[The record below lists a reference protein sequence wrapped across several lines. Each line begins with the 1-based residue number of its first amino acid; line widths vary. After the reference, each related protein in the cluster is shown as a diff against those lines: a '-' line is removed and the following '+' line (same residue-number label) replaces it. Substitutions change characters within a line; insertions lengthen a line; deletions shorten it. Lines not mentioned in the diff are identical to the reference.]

1 MSKKRRTTK
10 EDEKGDAFERL
21 YAFLI
26 SSNKNLQPIEKS
38 HLDVVEKNIVLP
50 TQEEIAKEKAKEK
63 AEFDKLYT
71 QLSSLSSR
79 GSAETVCAPSNSNDE
94 SVAII
99 SDTLENEYPLLTRE
113 ISIPNTPLVK
123 VSLEKSEEP
132 SLENISNEFDEVYEQ
147 IIRIITMKS
156 QMVQTITPVLKPTS
170 KVKSKIKVT
179 PQCIACCKIFSTKG
193 SLIRHQQTTISC
205 QKWLALPVEQ
215 QIPMID
221 KPIHMISDDYLK
233 QSITGDNQFQ
243 CRFCSITFTNR
254 GNHHK
259 HYQSAHT
266 CNRMAYIEYKRL
278 VAQ

>member
-1 MSKKRRTTK
+1 MPKKGRKTK

-21 YAFLI
+21 YAFLMA
-26 SSNKNLQPIEKS
+26 SNQNLPSLEKT
-38 HLDVVEKNIVLP
+38 HLDVVEKKKAPP
-50 TQEEIAKEKAKEK
+50 TQEEIEREKVKEK

-71 QLSSLSSR
+71 QLSSLSAR
-79 GSAETVCAPSNSNDE
+79 RPVETAP
-94 SVAII
+94 II
-99 SDTLENEYPLLTRE
+99 SEPVLSETNDSPITEIPPLTKT
-113 ISIPNTPLVK
+113 ISIPNTPLSK
-123 VSLEKSEEP
+123 VPLDKSTEP

-147 IIRIITMKS
+147 IIRIIAMKS
-156 QMVQTITPVLKPTS
+156 QMQSTAPIIKPTS
-170 KVKSKIKVT
+170 KLKMT
-179 PQCIACCKIFSTKG
+179 PQCTACHKIFSTKG
-193 SLIRHQQTTISC
+193 SLIRHQQTTAIC

-215 QIPMID
+215 QVPMID

-233 QSITGDNQFQ
+233 QAITGDNPFQ

-259 HYQSAHT
+259 HYQSALT